1 MPTGDPGLDERLPAL
16 TGAPGGPSRSADS
29 ERIVTRVLRSIGD
42 WYTIQQL
49 SGLADNAPGAPATV
63 DPLGTP
69 IAPGPAKLGHPDG
82 DLDSLSDEA
91 SEDALSELV
100 LDGELVGERLDL
112 ADEREVEGEV
122 AEARDE
128 PRRRRRLLEEPRY
141 VAHGALGLLNEKALD
156 QIRIGAVVDADTNQ
170 QRHPRLRHV
179 VVRDDRLGHPLVR
192 DGHHDVLEHP
202 HAGRAPPDVHNVALG
217 RVGDLHVVT
226 YADRLVGQQVDARKE
241 VRQRVLQRQGHRE
254 AADAQRRE
262 DRRDLDTERREQHQ
276 EPDSV
281 QEAASDGL
289 SEPCDRAIT
298 RVMVVRA

>member
-42 WYTIQQL
+42 RYTIQEL
-49 SGLADNAPGAPATV
+49 SSRADNATSAAATV
-63 DPLGTP
+63 DALLVDALGTP
-69 IAPGPAKLGHPDG
+69 IASGPAKLGHPDG

-128 PRRRRRLLEEPRY
+128 PRRRRRLREEPRH
-141 VAHGALGLLNEKALD
+141 VTHGALGLLNEKALD
-156 QIRIGAVVDADTNQ
+156 QIRIGAVIDADANQ

-202 HAGRAPPDVHNVALG
+202 
-217 RVGDLHVVT
+217 
-226 YADRLVGQQVDARKE
+226 
-241 VRQRVLQRQGHRE
+241 
-254 AADAQRRE
+254 
-262 DRRDLDTERREQHQ
+262 
-276 EPDSV
+276 
-281 QEAASDGL
+281 
-289 SEPCDRAIT
+289 
-298 RVMVVRA
+298 